1 MSNRCNRS
9 GVSLFLIL
17 AVLFCLA
24 ATAGA
29 REVRIG
35 VGSVLPPYVIK
46 EVDGGMEV
54 DIIREA
60 LAEAGHRAVFV
71 YLPNPRL
78 VLDLGKGDLEGV
90 AVNSAYNLAAEAG
103 YPVFRSDTT
112 LSYRNYAIT
121 RRDDDIVI
129 NSLEDLRGKC
139 ITAFFNASKY
149 LGPEY
154 ADVVRGNE
162 CYRELGDQS
171 LHVGM
176 LYAGRT
182 DVLISDKWIF
192 FYWRNKLAAS
202 VKSRGLDLSQPV
214 VFHPIFPPSP
224 RSVFFMDK
232 RLCDDLDRGLKI
244 LRKRGGVK
252 AIMAKY
258 VDPD

>member
-9 GVSLFLIL
+9 GVSLFLTL
-17 AVLFCLA
+17 AVLLCCA

-46 EVDGGMEV
+46 DVDGGMEV
-54 DIIREA
+54 DIIRGA
-60 LAEAGHRAVFV
+60 LAAVGHRAVFM

-78 VLDLGKGDLEGV
+78 ALNLGKGDLEGV
-90 AVNSAYNLAAEAG
+90 AVNSAHNLAADAG
-103 YPVFRSDTT
+103 CPVFRSETT
-112 LSYRNYAIT
+112 LSYRNCAVT
-121 RRDDDIVI
+121 RREDNLVI
-129 NSLEDLRGKC
+129 NSVEDLRGKC

-154 ADVVRGNE
+154 ADVVRYNE
-162 CYRELGDQS
+162 CYRELSDQS

-182 DVLISDKWIF
+182 DVLISDKRIF
-192 FYWRNKLAAS
+192 FYWRNQLAAS

-224 RSVFFMDK
+224 RSVFFTDK
-232 RLCDDLDRGLKI
+232 RLCDDFDRGLEI

-252 AIMAKY
+252 AIMEKY
-258 VDPD
+258 VGQE